1 MYPVPPAEFT
11 HHTPRLII
19 PVMHIILWLRTP
31 LLALEGGPWDPW
43 GRCDRAIE
51 RARDQCAV
59 LDHCDGEHGPPVCGG
74 NPFEGHGSWQ
84 TQGQRAVKRLSALLT
99 GRCGS
104 VGMFHQ
110 SSWAP
115 KVIGSAIFAGPNE
128 VRVEPVSKR
137 TRAEH

>member
-1 MYPVPPAEFT
+1 MYPVPSAEFQSFI
-11 HHTPRLII
+11 HPTPRLII

-31 LLALEGGPWDPW
+31 TLPVEGGPW

-59 LDHCDGEHGPPVCGG
+59 LDHCDGEHGPLVCGAS
-74 NPFEGHGSWQ
+74 PFEGHGSWQ
-84 TQGQRAVKRLSALLT
+84 TQGAHAVKRLSALLT
-99 GRCGS
+99 GQCGS

-110 SSWAP
+110 SSWVP
-115 KVIGSAIFAGPNE
+115 KVIGSAIFARPNG
-128 VRVEPVSKR
+128 VRAEPLSKR